1 MHKQQY
7 PVVLPKLKV
16 LSRIDEQRLTPY
28 QRGMYHGL
36 SEMLEQVKATMVRAD
51 VKYQEGKNA

>member
-1 MHKQQY
+1 MRNSQH
-7 PVVLPKLKV
+7 PVLLPKLKV

-36 SEMLEQVKATMVRAD
+36 SEMLEQVKAAMMRAG
-51 VKYQEGKNA
+51 VEYQEGKNA

>member
-1 MHKQQY
+1 MHKQQH

-28 QRGMYHGL
+28 QRGMHHGL
-36 SEMLEQVKATMVRAD
+36 SEMLEQVKAAMVRAD

>member
-1 MHKQQY
+1 MHKQQH

-36 SEMLEQVKATMVRAD
+36 SEMLEQVKAAMVRAD
-51 VKYQEGKNA
+51 VKYQESKNA

>member
-1 MHKQQY
+1 MHKQQH
-7 PVVLPKLKV
+7 PVVLPKLQV

-36 SEMLEQVKATMVRAD
+36 SEMLEQVKAC
-51 VKYQEGKNA
+51 

>member
-1 MHKQQY
+1 MHKQQH

-36 SEMLEQVKATMVRAD
+36 SEMLEQVKAAMVRAD
-51 VKYQEGKNA
+51 VKYQESKND

>member
-1 MHKQQY
+1 MHKQQH

-36 SEMLEQVKATMVRAD
+36 SEMLEQVKAAMVRAD

>member
-1 MHKQQY
+1 MRNSQH
-7 PVVLPKLKV
+7 PVILPKLKV

-36 SEMLEQVKATMVRAD
+36 SEMLEQVKAAMMRAG
-51 VKYQEGKNA
+51 VESQEGKNA